1 MAQQKKTSKRNRRV
15 GSGFMTVLTILVLLA
30 AIGWKLLDLRSQ
42 LQSAQEQKEYYEDL
56 VAHRQAENDKLTA
69 DIAEGATAEKIEEIA
84 RNELGLV
91 TPDEYVF
98 YDTSN

>member
-1 MAQQKKTSKRNRRV
+1 MAQQKKTAKKQKRA
-15 GSGFMTVLTILVLLA
+15 GSGCLTVIIILVLVT
-30 AIGWKLLDLRSQ
+30 AIGWKLYDLQGQ
-42 LQSAQEQKEYYEDL
+42 LQSAQAEKAEYEAR
-56 VAHRQAENDKLTA
+56 VAQLQAENDRLTK
-69 DIAEGATAEKIEEIA
+69 DIAEGATSDKIQEIA

>member
-1 MAQQKKTSKRNRRV
+1 MAQQKKTAKKSKRV
-15 GSGFMTVLTILVLLA
+15 GSGFLTVLTILVLLA
-30 AIGWKLLDLRSQ
+30 AIGWKLYDLRLQ
-42 LQSAQEQKEYYEDL
+42 LQSAQAEKEHYEAL
-56 VAHRQAENDKLTA
+56 VAQRQTENDKLTA
-69 DIAEGATAEKIEEIA
+69 DIAEGATADKIEEIA